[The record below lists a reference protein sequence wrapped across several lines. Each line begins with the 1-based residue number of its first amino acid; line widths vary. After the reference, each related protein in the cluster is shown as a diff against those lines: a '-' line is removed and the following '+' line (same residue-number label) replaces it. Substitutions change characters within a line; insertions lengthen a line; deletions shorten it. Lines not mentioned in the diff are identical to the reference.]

1 LAGQV
6 LVQGQDL
13 YEGDE
18 TELAARRRRFGVMFQ
33 AGALWSAM
41 SLGENIMMPMR
52 LFTPWSRAAC
62 AQRARLKL
70 ALVGLDGSFDRMPSE
85 LSGGMRKRAAL
96 ARALALDPALLFL
109 DEPGSGL
116 DPVNAARLDEL
127 ILQLRDHLGTTV
139 VMVTHEIDSV
149 FAVADR
155 VLFLDEVEKTM
166 TALDAPQVLLD
177 HGPPR
182 VQRVSAPG
190 AQTHDT
196 TRRTPRAS
204 ACLPLLGLGLLVAAL
219 VTLIWGGRLDGAYR
233 TGGDALSAAPSTG
246 CRWVRTGGLSR
257 RAAWVSVQSIGV
269 VHENGRFAVPVV
281 AALDRERIHDL
292 KGGSMRPTTRRLS
305 LPALVERGLSGATGH
320 AEPAH
325 RPALHRSGFAPRRQ
339 ACAAQ
344 PGADGMVEIPDHA
357 DALSRACRTNW
368 TVWT

>member
-1 LAGQV
+1 MATPQPIVQVRELTTGHGQQVVQSGLNFEIAPREVFVIVGASGSGKSTLLRHLIGLQRPLAGQV

-18 TELAARRRRFGVMFQ
+18 SELAARRRRFGVMFQ

-41 SLGENIMMPMR
+41 SLGENIMLPMR
-52 LFTPWSRAAC
+52 LFTPWSRVAC

-70 ALVGLDGSFDRMPSE
+70 ALVGLDGSFDRMPAE

-182 VQRVSAPG
+182 VQ
-190 AQTHDT
+190 
-196 TRRTPRAS
+196 
-204 ACLPLLGLGLLVAAL
+204 
-219 VTLIWGGRLDGAYR
+219 
-233 TGGDALSAAPSTG
+233 
-246 CRWVRTGGLSR
+246 
-257 RAAWVSVQSIGV
+257 
-269 VHENGRFAVPVV
+269 EF
-281 AALDRERIHDL
+281 
-292 KGGSMRPTTRRLS
+292 
-305 LPALVERGLSGATGH
+305 
-320 AEPAH
+320 
-325 RPALHRSGFAPRRQ
+325 LHRGRSA
-339 ACAAQ
+339 
-344 PGADGMVEIPDHA
+344 
-357 DALSRACRTNW
+357 
-368 TVWT
+368 